1 MLSVRGGRQ
10 ESADLGVSTPRALR
24 ARAQGQNVPAGADA
38 AASTARSTTFSPM
51 LPVVPAAWTMECTR
65 KEMRIRPPGTPGTFK
80 GVPGSRICVVKP
92 GLQLFWDS
100 FDQRSEFSEDS
111 VTQLRSISKI
121 LQMSGLFIAINFR
134 SLHHP
139 LEVFRVIRRWEC

>member
-10 ESADLGVSTPRALR
+10 ESADVGVSTPRALR

-51 LPVVPAAWTMECTR
+51 LPVVPAAWTIECTR
-65 KEMRIRPPGTPGTFK
+65 MDGNDENTTPQERGNTWNFQ

-111 VTQLRSISKI
+111 VT
-121 LQMSGLFIAINFR
+121 
-134 SLHHP
+134 
-139 LEVFRVIRRWEC
+139 